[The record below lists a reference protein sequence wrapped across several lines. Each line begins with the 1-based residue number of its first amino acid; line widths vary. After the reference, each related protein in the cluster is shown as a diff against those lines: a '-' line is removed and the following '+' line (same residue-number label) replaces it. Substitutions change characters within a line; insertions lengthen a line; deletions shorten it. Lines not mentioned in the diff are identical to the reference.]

1 MEWKIASQKT
11 IKGRLMKDVHESSS
25 DLGQLFEDGYPTW
38 YQELA
43 ESKVSIFGFWEKI
56 TKVEKYFFRMAK
68 DT

>member
-43 ESKVSIFGFWEKI
+43 DSKVGNQNLIVWGKFWKNI
-56 TKVEKYFFRMAK
+56 
-68 DT
+68 

>member
-11 IKGRLMKDVHESSS
+11 IKGRLMKDVHEITS

-43 ESKVSIFGFWEKI
+43 ESKV
-56 TKVEKYFFRMAK
+56 
-68 DT
+68 

>member
-43 ESKVSIFGFWEKI
+43 DSKVGNQNLIVWEKFW
-56 TKVEKYFFRMAK
+56 KNV
-68 DT
+68 

>member
-11 IKGRLMKDVHESSS
+11 IKGRLMKDVHEITS

-43 ESKVSIFGFWEKI
+43 DSKVGNQNLIVWENFWKNI
-56 TKVEKYFFRMAK
+56 
-68 DT
+68 

>member
-43 ESKVSIFGFWEKI
+43 ESKV
-56 TKVEKYFFRMAK
+56 
-68 DT
+68 

>member
-11 IKGRLMKDVHESSS
+11 IKGRLMKDVHDGTS

-43 ESKVSIFGFWEKI
+43 DSKVGIIF
-56 TKVEKYFFRMAK
+56 
-68 DT
+68 

>member
-11 IKGRLMKDVHESSS
+11 IKGRLMKDVHESTS

-43 ESKVSIFGFWEKI
+43 DSKVGII
-56 TKVEKYFFRMAK
+56 LKVIWKNIWNIILEI
-68 DT
+68 